1 MHVGHV
7 YAIPDPK
14 GNRQIVERID
24 FEILPVSRVLSFG
37 KRFSRNLGV
46 SRPQGRKQPSPSLWK
61 RGTAR
66 VRNGRARRLGMG
78 IHALLLFNVL
88 CPVVVLLYART
99 GFGIWD
105 LAGRPLRSLRKM
117 ECPSEANRKKEK

>member
-37 KRFSRNLGV
+37 KRFSRNLGGV
-46 SRPQGRKQPSPSLWK
+46 TSA
-61 RGTAR
+61 GTKTTLA
-66 VRNGRARRLGMG
+66 VFA
-78 IHALLLFNVL
+78 
-88 CPVVVLLYART
+88 LLYART

>member
-1 MHVGHV
+1 
-7 YAIPDPK
+7 
-14 GNRQIVERID
+14 
-24 FEILPVSRVLSFG
+24 
-37 KRFSRNLGV
+37 
-46 SRPQGRKQPSPSLWK
+46 
-61 RGTAR
+61 
-66 VRNGRARRLGMG
+66 MG

-88 CPVVVLLYART
+88 CTVFALLYTRT

>member
-1 MHVGHV
+1 
-7 YAIPDPK
+7 
-14 GNRQIVERID
+14 
-24 FEILPVSRVLSFG
+24 
-37 KRFSRNLGV
+37 
-46 SRPQGRKQPSPSLWK
+46 
-61 RGTAR
+61 
-66 VRNGRARRLGMG
+66 MG

-88 CPVVVLLYART
+88 CPVVALLYART

>member
-7 YAIPDPK
+7 YAISDPK
-14 GNRQIVERID
+14 GNRQIAERID
-24 FEILPVSRVLSFG
+24 FEIVSVSRMLSFG
-37 KRFSRNLGV
+37 KRFSRNLGGVTSAGTKTTLAV
-46 SRPQGRKQPSPSLWK
+46 SLEERYGEGSEWACSPS
-61 RGTAR
+61 RHGNSCPAAIQ
-66 VRNGRARRLGMG
+66 RAVPGV
-78 IHALLLFNVL
+78 A
-88 CPVVVLLYART
+88 LLYART